1 VECRA
6 ELPDPG
12 IASEDT
18 EGHRADIRSTEK
30 GRQNFLSDKLLEK
43 QLVKFHQGHSLG
55 FINGK
60 S

>member
-1 VECRA
+1 M

-30 GRQNFLSDKLLEK
+30 GRENFLSDKLLEK